1 MIYTYIE
8 IKYIIKDNIIEVS
21 NTTLIDNEVLNE
33 YEEDNSTIN
42 ITLNEEMTVYVSVK
56 EGPLY
61 LTDVSM

>member
-1 MIYTYIE
+1 M
-8 IKYIIKDNIIEVS
+8 KFKDNIIEVS
-21 NTTLIDNEVLNE
+21 NTNLIDKNEELNE